1 MRFLIAIVAAF
12 ISVQAFACGR
22 TQAEYVVKDFV
33 SAEFNRVEKVRTLKL
48 GTLLL
53 DDELVNND
61 TQSALV
67 HAVIETERYGRKIEE
82 QVLVFKLDR
91 FCNITSTQGA
101 TVQKVKLNNAF

>member
-1 MRFLIAIVAAF
+1 MRFLIALVAAF

-53 DDELVNND
+53 EDELVQDNN
-61 TQSALV
+61 SAVV
-67 HAVIETERYGRKIEE
+67 HAVIETERYGRRIEE
-82 QVLVFKLDR
+82 QVIVFKLDR
-91 FCNITSTQGA
+91 YCNITSSQGA

>member
-1 MRFLIAIVAAF
+1 MRLLIAIVAAF

-22 TQAEYVVKDFV
+22 TQAEYVVKDFI

-53 DDELVNND
+53 EDALVND
-61 TQSALV
+61 TNSALV

-82 QVLVFKLDR
+82 QVIVFKLDR

>member
-12 ISVQAFACGR
+12 ISVQACACGR
-22 TQAEYVVKDFV
+22 TQAEYIVKDFI

-53 DDELVNND
+53 DDSLVND
-61 TQSALV
+61 THSALV
-67 HAVIETERYGRKIEE
+67 HAVIETERYGRKVEE
-82 QVLVFKLDR
+82 QVIVFKLDR
-91 FCNITSTQGA
+91 FCNISSTQGA

>member
-22 TQAEYVVKDFV
+22 TQAEYVVKDFI
-33 SAEFNRVEKVRTLKL
+33 SAEFNRVEKVRTLKM

-53 DDELVNND
+53 EDELVADNN
-61 TQSALV
+61 SALV
-67 HAVIETERYGRKIEE
+67 HTVIETERYGRKIEE
-82 QVLVFKLDR
+82 QVLIFKLDR

-101 TVQKVKLNNAF
+101 SVQKVKLNNAF

>member
-1 MRFLIAIVAAF
+1 MRLLIAIVAAF

-22 TQAEYVVKDFV
+22 TQAEYVVKDFI

-53 DDELVNND
+53 EDELVND
-61 TQSALV
+61 TNSALV